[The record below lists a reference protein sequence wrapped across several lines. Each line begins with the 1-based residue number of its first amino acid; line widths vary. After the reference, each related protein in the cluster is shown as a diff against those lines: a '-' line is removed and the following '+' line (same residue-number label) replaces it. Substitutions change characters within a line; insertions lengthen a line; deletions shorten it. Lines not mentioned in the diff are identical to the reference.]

1 MFESYSTEDL
11 WTYIKNN
18 VEAGNWSTACAE
30 MDARIIQANDPDDNE
45 GSTPGAYQTKG
56 GIRPYH
62 APTII

>member
-30 MDARIIQANDPDDNE
+30 MDARFIQENDADDTE
-45 GSTPGAYQTKG
+45 QHRG
-56 GIRPYH
+56 GIRPEH
-62 APTII
+62 APRV